1 MKFSP
6 QQDAALSAVNDW
18 LRDPGDKQVFR
29 LFGYAGTGKTT
40 LAKHLAEGVSGTV
53 LFGAYT
59 GKAASVLRA
68 KGCPASTI
76 HSLIYVP
83 KDKSRERLARLEED
97 LAKMLN
103 AEPPVGEDQVEVL
116 QGMIREERRALAR
129 PAFDLNVDSPVRSAS
144 LVVIDECSMVDA
156 RMGEDLLS
164 FGKPV
169 LVLGDPAQLPP
180 VASGGF
186 FTEDEPDLMLEEIH
200 RQARDNPIIHMAT
213 AVREGKRLEIG
224 PYGDSRVYKR
234 QNVQPETA
242 MQFEQIICGKNITRH
257 SINRRCREL
266 LGFACPSP
274 KPDDRVVCLRNNHDI
289 GLLNGTLWKV
299 ESAWHDPTLTV
310 LEIVSD
316 DGQHL
321 TVDAWTAAFGPDG
334 KLDEMPWWERKEA
347 EEFDYGYALT
357 CHKAQGSQF
366 RDIMIFD
373 ESRVFRSNAKRWLY
387 TALTRAE
394 ERVDLVVD

>member
-1 MKFSP
+1 MN
-6 QQDAALSAVNDW
+6 AW
-18 LRDPGDKQVFR
+18 LRNPDGKQVFR

-40 LAKHLAEGVSGTV
+40 LAKHLAEGVEGGV

-59 GKAASVLRA
+59 GKAASVLRS

-76 HSLIYVP
+76 HSLIYIP
-83 KDKSRERLARLEED
+83 KDKSRARLARLEED
-97 LAKMLN
+97 LAKMQA

-116 QGMIREERRALAR
+116 QGMIREERKNLAR
-129 PAFDLNVDSPVRSAS
+129 PAFDLNIDSQVLDAS
-144 LVVIDECSMVDA
+144 LVVIDECSMVDG

-186 FTEDEPDLMLEEIH
+186 FTEDEPDVMLTDIH

-213 AVREGKRLEIG
+213 LAREGERLEIG
-224 PYGDSRVYKR
+224 PYGDSRVYR
-234 QNVQPETA
+234 RANVDSKTA
-242 MQFEQIICGKNITRH
+242 LSFEQIIVGKNATRH
-257 SINRRCREL
+257 SINARCREL
-266 LGFACPSP
+266 LGFECSSP
-274 KPDDRVVCLRNNHDI
+274 KPGDRVVCLRNNHDL

-299 ESAWHDPTLTV
+299 DSAWPHPTVTV
-310 LEIVSD
+310 LEIVGD
-316 DGQHL
+316 DGQRL
-321 TVDAWTAAFGPDG
+321 TVDTWTEAFGSG
-334 KLDEMPWWERKEA
+334 SKLNQMPWWERKEA

-373 ESRVFRSNAKRWLY
+373 ESHVFRASAKRWLY